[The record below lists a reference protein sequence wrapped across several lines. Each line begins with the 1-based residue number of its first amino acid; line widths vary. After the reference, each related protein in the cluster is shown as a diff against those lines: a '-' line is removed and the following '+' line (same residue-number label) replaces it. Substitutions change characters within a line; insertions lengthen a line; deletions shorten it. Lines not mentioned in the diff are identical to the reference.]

1 MLTARVTKSSG
12 HVVQVRL
19 VRSDSSTDTTVAG
32 EEATTAM
39 AEGEATTE
47 AKAPNPIAPASTELY
62 WSAGAFIVL
71 LVAMRYYLFPKVRK
85 GMTARY
91 ESIRSDIEGADAAKA
106 GAHKDVAEYEKA
118 LAAVRAEANA
128 RVDAARQTLDSE
140 RTAKL
145 AEVNAR
151 ISAKRA
157 EADAANAAAREAARG
172 QVAAAVTQVAA
183 RAAELA
189 TGRPADPAAVNQA
202 VTAVMEG
209 AR

>member
-32 EEATTAM
+32 EEATTAT

-71 LVAMRYYLFPKVRK
+71 LVAMRYFLFPKVKK
-85 GMTARY
+85 GMVARY
-91 ESIRSDIEGADAAKA
+91 ESIRGDIEGADAAKA
-106 GAHKDVAEYEKA
+106 AARTDVAEYEKA
-118 LAAVRAEANA
+118 LVAVRAEANA
-128 RVDAARQTLDSE
+128 RVDAARQTLDAE

-145 AEVNAR
+145 VEVNAR
-151 ISAKRA
+151 IAAKRA
-157 EADAANAAAREAARG
+157 EADAATAAAREAARG

-183 RAAELA
+183 RASELA
-189 TGRPADPAAVNQA
+189 TGRPADQAAVQQA
-202 VTAVMEG
+202 VNSVMEG